1 MAPAEASKQDAV
13 MPQILIRLSRS
24 EGQTMAEYAGVLA
37 MITLLIVTT
46 IATLSGSIQSIYA
59 AVAGVF

>member
-1 MAPAEASKQDAV
+1 
-13 MPQILIRLSRS
+13 MPRILIRLSRS

-46 IATLSGSIQSIYA
+46 IAGLSGAIQSVYTT
-59 AVAGVF
+59 VAGVL

>member
-1 MAPAEASKQDAV
+1 
-13 MPQILIRLSRS
+13 MPQILYRLSRS

-46 IATLSGSIQSIYA
+46 IAGLSGAIQNVFN
-59 AVAGVF
+59 AVTAIL